1 MRAWSGEEKNVEDK
15 RLKVLLIDDNP
26 GYVQIIKNILG
37 KTQDIFF
44 SLESRESLTKGITRL
59 SEGGIDILL
68 INLNLPDSRSFNTF
82 RRVRSKFPELP
93 VVVLNDIRNHETAMV
108 ALKEGA
114 QDYLVKSEINEG
126 VIVRSLHYAYERKWI
141 EEKLKGHQ
149 RELEARIQER
159 TAELVSLNERL
170 RSEIEERKW
179 AQTKLRRSL
188 EQLNRMLDGT
198 VKAFSTVIESRDPYT
213 AGHQLR
219 VAHLAVEIARK
230 MDLSENVTDTIY
242 YAGVLHDIGKIKIPV
257 DILNKPGK
265 LSEIEMSLIRTHP
278 LTSYEILK
286 IIPFPFNSPIADV
299 VLQHHESLDGSG
311 YPHGLMRDQ
320 ILLEAR
326 ILKVADVVES
336 MSSSRPYR
344 PSLGIGAAI
353 AEIIDHSR
361 TRYDPAAVEACVK
374 LLRGRK
380 FFPNF
385 SNRAG
390 A

>member
-1 MRAWSGEEKNVEDK
+1 METNK
-15 RLKVLLIDDNP
+15 LKVLLIDDNP
-26 GYVQIIKNILG
+26 GYVQIIRNILE

-44 SLESRESLTKGITRL
+44 ALESCETLTKGLARI

-68 INLNLPDSRSFNTF
+68 INLNLPDSRSFHTF
-82 RRVRSKFPELP
+82 HKVRERFLELP
-93 VVVLNDIRNHETAMV
+93 IVVLTDIKNHETALK

-126 VIVRSLHYAYERKWI
+126 VIVRSLHYAHERKWI

-149 RELEARIQER
+149 RELEGRIQER
-159 TAELVSLNERL
+159 TSELVSLNERL

-179 AQTKLRRSL
+179 AQSKLRRSL
-188 EQLNRMLDGT
+188 EQLNKMLDGT

-213 AGHQLR
+213 AGHQVR

-230 MDLSENVTDTIY
+230 MNLSEDTTDTVY

-265 LSEIEMSLIRTHP
+265 LSEIEMALIRTHP
-278 LTSYEILK
+278 LTSYEILR
-286 IIPFPFNSPIADV
+286 IIPFPFNNPIADV

-311 YPHGLMRDQ
+311 YPHGLVGDQ

-344 PSLGIGAAI
+344 PSLGIETAI
-353 AEIIDHSR
+353 AEIVDHSR
-361 TRYDPAAVEACVK
+361 TWYDLSAVDACVK
-374 LLRGRK
+374 LLSGMK
-380 FFPNF
+380 YLPTF
-385 SNRAG
+385 SSRAG
-390 A
+390 I

>member
-1 MRAWSGEEKNVEDK
+1 METYMEDK

-26 GYVQIIKNILG
+26 GYVQIVESILG

-44 SLESRESLTKGITRL
+44 ALESCESLTKGLTRL
-59 SEGGIDILL
+59 SHGGIDILL

-82 RRVRSKFPELP
+82 YKVRGRFPELP
-93 VVVLNDIRNHETAMV
+93 IVVLTDIRNHETAMK

-114 QDYLVKSEINEG
+114 QDYLVKSETNEG
-126 VIVRSLHYAYERKWI
+126 VIVRSLHYAHERKWI
-141 EEKLKGHQ
+141 EEKLKQHQ
-149 RELEARIQER
+149 RELEGRIQER
-159 TAELVSLNERL
+159 TSELVSLNERL

-219 VAHLAVEIARK
+219 VAQLAVEIAHK
-230 MDLSENVTDTIY
+230 MGLSEVITDTIY

-265 LSEIEMSLIRTHP
+265 LSEIEMALIRTHP
-278 LTSYEILK
+278 LTSYEILR

-311 YPHGLMRDQ
+311 YPHGLVGDQ

-344 PSLGIGAAI
+344 PSLGIETAI
-353 AEIIDHSR
+353 SEIVDHSR
-361 TRYDPAAVEACVK
+361 TRYDLLAVDACVK
-374 LLRGRK
+374 LLSGKK
-380 FFPNF
+380 FFPTF
-385 SNRAG
+385 SRRVG
-390 A
+390 P